1 MAEAIEAVDE
11 PEEEEC
17 PKCPPPG
24 APAWMATF
32 ADMATLLMAFFV
44 LILSF
49 AEFNTPKFKQI
60 SGSLQNAFGVQRV
73 VPVVEQPKGTT
84 VISLEFSPSPSP
96 SVTNEITQETTELE
110 RPELEIKTD
119 DDEAPEGADV
129 GRDGTTEGAGGQ
141 QDSAAEGQ
149 SGAQSGAQADGQSDA
164 QSAAQAEAMDAADL
178 ARALDQAIQSG
189 EVSVEMAGENVVI
202 NFPSENTEQKDLPS
216 LIEETLQALAEARQA
231 SGQAESEVLFGGLE
245 QQLAELAAAARQPET
260 SLGQAELDRLEQQQ
274 AEAQARADRA
284 AVAKDLLT
292 VALRQELG
300 EGLVEVEQQDGKVLV
315 TVGAG
320 GAFSSG
326 SADLTEAA
334 RDIMS
339 RVAFA
344 AMGDSSTIVV
354 AGHTDNVPIR
364 GGVFRDNW
372 DLAAA
377 RAASVVQSIEA
388 TGLVQPSR
396 MQAVSYGET
405 QPVDSN
411 ESDDGR
417 ERNRRIEISIEY

>member
-1 MAEAIEAVDE
+1 MAEVVEAVEE

-17 PKCPPPG
+17 PKCPPVG

-84 VISLEFSPSPSP
+84 IISMEFSPSPSP
-96 SVTNEITQETTELE
+96 SVTNEMTQDTTELE
-110 RPELEIKTD
+110 RTELEIKTD
-119 DDEAPEGADV
+119 EDAAPEG
-129 GRDGTTEGAGGQ
+129 GNDGQEGDTEGKGG
-141 QDSAAEGQ
+141 E
-149 SGAQSGAQADGQSDA
+149 QATATVERSSVSTDT
-164 QSAAQAEAMDAADL
+164 MDAAEL

-189 EVSVEMAGENVVI
+189 EVSVEMVGDNVVL
-202 NFPSENTEQKDLPS
+202 NFPSEDKSQKDLPS

-231 SGQAESEVLFGGLE
+231 SGKAKSEVLFGGLE
-245 QQLAELAAAARQPET
+245 QPLAELAAAARQADT
-260 SLGQAELDRLEQQQ
+260 SLGQAEMNRLQQQQ
-274 AEAQARADRA
+274 AEAQARAERA
-284 AVAKDLLT
+284 SIAKDLLT

-300 EGLVEVEQQDGKVLV
+300 EGLVSVEQVEDKVLV

-320 GAFSSG
+320 GAFPSG
-326 SADLTEAA
+326 SADLTAAA

-339 RVAFA
+339 RIAFA
-344 AMGDSSTIVV
+344 AMNDESTIVV
-354 AGHTDNVPIR
+354 AGHTDDVPIS
-364 GGVFRDNW
+364 GNFRDNW

-388 TGLVQPSR
+388 TGLVQPGR

-405 QPVDSN
+405 RPIENNDTA
-411 ESDDGR
+411 EGR
-417 ERNRRIEISIEY
+417 ARNRRIEISIEF